1 MFRTL
6 LLTATC
12 VALLSS
18 PLQAKDIH
26 VSPFGDDRN
35 AGTRSKPIRS
45 LDSAL
50 ARTANVPKS
59 TIWLASGRYQ
69 RSKTL
74 AIGKQHRC
82 GDSWTLIRRKPA
94 QEKPENKLNSSEK
107 ELNPC

>member
-12 VALLSS
+12 LALLSS

-26 VSPFGDDRN
+26 VSPFGYDRN

-50 ARTANVPKS
+50 ARTANVPNS

-69 RSKTL
+69 RS
-74 AIGKQHRC
+74 
-82 GDSWTLIRRKPA
+82 
-94 QEKPENKLNSSEK
+94 
-107 ELNPC
+107 